1 MFNKIDKDI
10 ITLLY
15 SNGDISSDE
24 IASKLGISKGTVRNR
39 LIKLKDEG
47 VIKNYS
53 IRAKLQKIGMAEV
66 IVGLEIAPENY
77 IQATSDIASYGW
89 VNEFYRTS
97 GDHSAIAIIISDNDT
112 IQEKVADLLKVKGV
126 KNVYPSFVQ
135 DLIK

>member
-10 ITLLY
+10 INLLY
-15 SNGDISSDE
+15 YNGDISSDE
-24 IASKLGISKGTVRNR
+24 IASKLGVSKGTVRNR
-39 LIKLKDEG
+39 LIRLKDEG
-47 VIKNYS
+47 VIKNYG

-77 IQATSDIASYGW
+77 IQATKDIASYGW
-89 VNEFYRTS
+89 VNELYRTS
-97 GDHSAIAIIISDNDT
+97 GDHSVVAIIISDSET
-112 IQEKVADLLKVKGV
+112 IQDKVADLLNVKGV